1 MTKPKKLAFFFL
13 ELYVY
18 RMQNAFENKENIR
31 WRGKQARLV
40 LAPNVQADFLRS
52 NPSLT
57 TSGIPCF
64 LTPSPTS
71 QHFENNIL
79 VSASSQLNN
88 NNIFFKQTMQ
98 ITRPITLQSVHMSCR
113 SLQNYILNANYQLL
127 VQFCLLTETANTL

>member
-1 MTKPKKLAFFFL
+1 MQQVTKAKKLAFFFL

-18 RMQNAFENKENIR
+18 RVQNAFENKENIR

-40 LAPNVQADFLRS
+40 LGPNVPPDFLRS

-88 NNIFFKQTMQ
+88 NNIFFKQTM
-98 ITRPITLQSVHMSCR
+98 
-113 SLQNYILNANYQLL
+113 
-127 VQFCLLTETANTL
+127 

>member
-1 MTKPKKLAFFFL
+1 MVVAALVLASCFNLGEITCSRLQSQKNSFFLL

-52 NPSLT
+52 NPRLT

-64 LTPSPTS
+64 
-71 QHFENNIL
+71 
-79 VSASSQLNN
+79 
-88 NNIFFKQTMQ
+88 
-98 ITRPITLQSVHMSCR
+98 
-113 SLQNYILNANYQLL
+113 
-127 VQFCLLTETANTL
+127 